1 MPERV
6 HFPDHI
12 ELSTPAALD
21 ILAVLEVI
29 AHQLGETGDLH
40 AAFELDQAAEILRAE
55 LFQTE

>member
-12 ELSTPAALD
+12 RLTTSAALD
-21 ILAVLEVI
+21 ILAVLETI
-29 AHQLGETGDLH
+29 THQLATTGDLH
-40 AAFELDQAAEILRAE
+40 AAFELDQAAEILRVE

>member
-6 HFPDHI
+6 HFPLQI
-12 ELSTPAALD
+12 TLPTPAALD
-21 ILAVLEVI
+21 ILAVLETI
-29 AHQLGETGDLH
+29 ADQLSTTGDLH